1 MSAAI
6 NSSRGFAL
14 GVLGVVTFALTL
26 PMTRLAVGDASAP
39 QLPPAFV
46 TAGRAALAGLLS
58 IAYLRWVGAA
68 RPARAHWRSLA
79 ICALGTVLGFPLF
92 LALALRHVD
101 AMHAA
106 VITGVLPLG
115 TAVAAALWLRQRASP
130 GFWFCAVIG
139 CALVLA
145 FAALRGQGRLSAA
158 DGLLLGAV
166 ASASIGYVAGANVS
180 ARLPAEQVIC
190 WVLVLSLPLTLPAM
204 LATWPVDAG
213 VVRPAAW
220 VGFGYVTLFS
230 MWLGFFAWYRGL
242 VLGGVMRV
250 SQVQLLQPF
259 LALLAAVPLLGERLE
274 WMTVLFALAVAGV
287 VFVGKRGPMG
297 NSIVIDHGHGVR
309 TQYGHN
315 DELRVQL
322 GQRVE
327 RGDVISTLGS
337 TGRSTGPHLHY
348 VVEVLG
354 KTKDP
359 LDYIFD

>member
-1 MSAAI
+1 MNAAQD
-6 NSSRGFAL
+6 SSRGFAL
-14 GVLGVVTFALTL
+14 GLLGVAIFALTL

-68 RPARAHWRSLA
+68 RPARTHWGALA
-79 ICALGTVLGFPLF
+79 VCALGTVVGFPLF

-106 VITGVLPLG
+106 VVTGVLPLG
-115 TAVAAALWLRQRASP
+115 TAVAAALALRQRASA
-130 GFWFCAVIG
+130 GFWGCALLG

-145 FAALRGQGRLSAA
+145 FAAQQGEGRLSAA
-158 DGLLLGAV
+158 DGLLLLAV
-166 ASASIGYVAGANVS
+166 ASASIGYVAGARVS
-180 ARLPAEQVIC
+180 AALPAEHVIC

-204 LATWPVDAG
+204 AATWPTDAG
-213 VVRPAAW
+213 TVRPTAW
-220 VGFGYVTLFS
+220 LGFGYVTLFS

-274 WMTVLFALAVAGV
+274 ASTMLFALAVAAV
-287 VFVGKRGPMG
+287 VFAGKRM
-297 NSIVIDHGHGVR
+297 
-309 TQYGHN
+309 
-315 DELRVQL
+315 
-322 GQRVE
+322 
-327 RGDVISTLGS
+327 
-337 TGRSTGPHLHY
+337 
-348 VVEVLG
+348 
-354 KTKDP
+354 P
-359 LDYIFD
+359 LALAR